1 MNNLTIYIDNFFKE
15 IKIINDNIINKESN
29 LYNIEEI
36 YKKIKNY
43 EDNLK
48 YLKNMI
54 KSIESLIQNIKSIYN
69 YKLLKIKT
77 VLYEKQKESINEK
90 YNIEYKNITNNKE
103 YENKSY
109 MKCPIISISQNN
121 LDLIINTPIYHIKE
135 TNEYCIKINNKI
147 IKGNIGNI
155 ISESEINKKK
165 GTKIKHCSKIN
176 CDKVFYNK
184 ECLFYHKGDIRNFPI
199 YSWKYI
205 NKNKLGKIKVNNK
218 KFKND
223 NYDLE
228 NSRFIGS
235 LNTLNI
241 DLQFTTK
248 KEKKLRKKQLMHDI
262 LLYQILDQYLNE

>member
-121 LDLIINTPIYHIKE
+121 LDLIII
-135 TNEYCIKINNKI
+135 
-147 IKGNIGNI
+147 
-155 ISESEINKKK
+155 
-165 GTKIKHCSKIN
+165 TK
-176 CDKVFYNK
+176 DLLEV
-184 ECLFYHKGDIRNFPI
+184 
-199 YSWKYI
+199 
-205 NKNKLGKIKVNNK
+205 
-218 KFKND
+218 
-223 NYDLE
+223 DLE
-228 NSRFIGS
+228 V
-235 LNTLNI
+235 
-241 DLQFTTK
+241 
-248 KEKKLRKKQLMHDI
+248 
-262 LLYQILDQYLNE
+262 